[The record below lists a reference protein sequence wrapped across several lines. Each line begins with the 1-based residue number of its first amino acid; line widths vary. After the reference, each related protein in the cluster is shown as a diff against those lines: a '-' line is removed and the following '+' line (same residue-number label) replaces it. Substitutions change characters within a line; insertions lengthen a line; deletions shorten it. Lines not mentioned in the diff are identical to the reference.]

1 MGIQDIPT
9 MPFDR
14 FGCGYHAG
22 EEFID
27 SPIHLYFNA
36 EGYNDNPKFFNSED
50 DALLFIDIMRTAIK
64 VAYDADPSDP
74 VGALKRMCE
83 AHYMADVAG
92 QYFPGR
98 DTAYDTGLVVE
109 THKPRESQLAN
120 PPIVNGFDYSEVEND
135 EKAPEWVRKICKNTE
150 IPLADKR
157 TAILT
162 WMELLRGKYPEAIYR
177 HETQLRHA
185 FTWFKT
191 PQGLVWWADINSKIS
206 NK

>member
-1 MGIQDIPT
+1 MEIQDIPT

-64 VAYDADPSDP
+64 VAYDADPTDP

-83 AHYMADVAG
+83 AHRNAD
-92 QYFPGR
+92 P
-98 DTAYDTGLVVE
+98 
-109 THKPRESQLAN
+109 
-120 PPIVNGFDYSEVEND
+120 
-135 EKAPEWVRKICKNTE
+135 
-150 IPLADKR
+150 R
-157 TAILT
+157 TAT
-162 WMELLRGKYPEAIYR
+162 
-177 HETQLRHA
+177 
-185 FTWFKT
+185 
-191 PQGLVWWADINSKIS
+191 
-206 NK
+206 

>member
-1 MGIQDIPT
+1 MEIQDIPT

-64 VAYDADPSDP
+64 VAYDADPTDP

-83 AHYMADVAG
+83 AHYMA
-92 QYFPGR
+92 
-98 DTAYDTGLVVE
+98 
-109 THKPRESQLAN
+109 
-120 PPIVNGFDYSEVEND
+120 
-135 EKAPEWVRKICKNTE
+135 
-150 IPLADKR
+150 
-157 TAILT
+157 
-162 WMELLRGKYPEAIYR
+162 
-177 HETQLRHA
+177 
-185 FTWFKT
+185 
-191 PQGLVWWADINSKIS
+191 ADINSKIS
-206 NK
+206 TK